1 MPTWAAILIGVCG
14 CTGIF
19 NLITVIL
26 QHRWSRKEKKDQ
38 RIDALVEAQTVLM
51 VDRVRYLGKCYITDG
66 YITLSDKENI
76 RSLYTAY
83 KALGGNG
90 HLETVMDEVEHLEV
104 RG

>member
-19 NLITVIL
+19 NLATVIL
-26 QHRWSRKEKKDQ
+26 QHRWNKQEKKDS
-38 RIDALVEAQTVLM
+38 RLDAIVAALTVIM
-51 VDRVRYLGKCYITDG
+51 IDRVRFLGRSYIRDG
-66 YITLSDKENI
+66 SISLSDKENI
-76 RSLYTAY
+76 RGMYKAY

-90 HLETVMDEVEHLEV
+90 HLETVMDEVEDLEV